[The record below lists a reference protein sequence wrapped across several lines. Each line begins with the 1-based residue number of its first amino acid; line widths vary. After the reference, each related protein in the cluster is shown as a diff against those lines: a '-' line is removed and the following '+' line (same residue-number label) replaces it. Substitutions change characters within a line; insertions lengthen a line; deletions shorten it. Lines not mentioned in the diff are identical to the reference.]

1 MANEKYRLCK
11 DGHRNPLVA
20 KYCKYC
26 GEPLEQNGPLVDDK
40 VCSECGLPHKYAGWL
55 EEKILWLE
63 REIGRIN
70 ENLESLVEKSKTK
83 PKDSEKTA
91 SKVEESDPKP
101 ESKPVNL
108 ENLVIACV
116 GRYNEAV
123 EDDLKRQK
131 FDKTY
136 VPTKVAISNSEEI
149 RKGESMNL
157 NFMPELGIYAKGDF
171 FIIALD
177 GKFFLF
183 PEFELD
189 DSHYYNIKACFDL
202 EKDEEAFSKKAII
215 KELKKPA
222 LCEIL
227 KTDNRRF
234 LSKGADNLRLVSK
247 GVAIIKTWPTPRV
260 PKTRKRK

>member
-1 MANEKYRLCK
+1 MADKEYRLCK
-11 DGHRNPLVA
+11 DGHRNPLAA

-26 GEPLEQNGPLVDDK
+26 GEPLEPIGPGVDDG
-40 VCSECGLPHKYAGWL
+40 VCSKCGLPHKYAGWL

-70 ENLESLVEKSKTK
+70 ENLETLLLEKSKTK
-83 PKDSEKTA
+83 PKDPEKTA

-101 ESKPVNL
+101 EPKPVNL

-116 GRYNEAV
+116 RRYNEAIT
-123 EDDLKRQK
+123 DDEKRQQ

-136 VPTKVAISNSEEI
+136 APTKVAITNSEEI

-157 NFMPELGIYAKGDF
+157 NFMPEFGIYAKGDF
-171 FIIALD
+171 FITELD

-202 EKDEEAFSKKAII
+202 EKDAEAFSKKAII
-215 KELKKPA
+215 KGLKKPA
-222 LCEIL
+222 PCEKL
-227 KTDNRRF
+227 KTN
-234 LSKGADNLRLVSK
+234 NWRLLSK
-247 GVAIIKTWPTPRV
+247 GVAVIKIWPTPRV
-260 PKTRKRK
+260 MRTGKKK